1 MKQKQSKA
9 EIIGR
14 LFGWG
19 IGLMVGAVV
28 HTYLGLTILKYL
40 GWLPI

>member
-1 MKQKQSKA
+1 MKQKQSTA

-14 LFGWG
+14 LIGWG
-19 IGLMVGAVV
+19 VGLMVASVI
-28 HTYLGLTILKYL
+28 HTYFGLTILSYL